1 MKYYKI
7 EDNKLIEAPI
17 NFTTQ
22 DNITICNF
30 NINQEKLLEYGYI
43 PLSEQDIQNFNKKQE
58 DNKKE
63 NQIKNITS
71 YRFSKLKVKQK
82 LSELRL
88 WNSIKNALTQDQYQ
102 DLLLAND
109 FSFDNEIFVK
119 FYNQLKLK
127 IENIDEI
134 LIQCI

>member
-58 DNKKE
+58 DNKIE